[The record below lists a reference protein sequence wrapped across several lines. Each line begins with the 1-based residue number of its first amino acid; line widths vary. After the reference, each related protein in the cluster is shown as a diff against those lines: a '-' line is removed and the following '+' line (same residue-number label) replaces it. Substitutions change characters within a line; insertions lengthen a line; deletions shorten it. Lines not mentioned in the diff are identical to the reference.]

1 MKRSLFFYCFV
12 ILFSLMA
19 VSCSTDDDE
28 NDSSVPVS
36 CTTDDDENDSSD
48 SSVRYYVKYEVTFN
62 SQHINANRVIKFAT
76 ENGIQTMTLNQ
87 QTSGVSWEGTYG
99 PVSNDFTASIE
110 CTTNDYEYRS
120 NIHARIYV
128 CREKEPFVIK
138 AEGQDSKTVSLSY
151 KIDF

>member
-12 ILFSLMA
+12 ILFSLVT

-36 CTTDDDENDSSD
+36 YSTDNDEKD

-62 SQHINANRVIKFAT
+62 SQHINANRVIKFAN
-76 ENGIQTMTLNQ
+76 ENGIQTITLNQ

-99 PVSNDFTASIE
+99 PVSKNFTASLE
-110 CTTNDYEYRS
+110 CTTDDYMYRS

-128 CREKEPFVIK
+128 SRDKEPFVIK
-138 AEGQDSKTVSLSY
+138 AENEDSRSISLSY